1 MGRDAAIGLGLLLL
15 CGVLYWQAGNVPSP
29 PFVPI
34 GPAVYPRVILVLLAA
49 LALWLVGEDVATR
62 RGFSGRA
69 SRPAAPPRND
79 RRVLLCFVLFG
90 GYVIGLSLL
99 GYLPATFLFVL
110 GLGWI
115 LGPRRAGEL
124 PRLAAVA
131 IGTALAT
138 YLVFEKYLHVFLP
151 RGLLF

>member
-1 MGRDAAIGLGLLLL
+1 MGRDTWIGAGLLLL
-15 CGVLYWQAGNVPSP
+15 CGALYSQTGNIPTP

-34 GPAVYPRVILVLLAA
+34 GPAFYPRVILVLLAA
-49 LALWLVGEDVATR
+49 LAVWLILEDVVGATGR
-62 RGFSGRA
+62 PGRA
-69 SRPAAPPRND
+69 ARPAVSAPNYRL
-79 RRVLLCFVLFG
+79 VAVCFVLFG

-99 GYLPATFLFVL
+99 GYLLATFLFVL

-115 LGPRRAGEL
+115 LGPRQAREL
-124 PRLAAVA
+124 PKLGAVA